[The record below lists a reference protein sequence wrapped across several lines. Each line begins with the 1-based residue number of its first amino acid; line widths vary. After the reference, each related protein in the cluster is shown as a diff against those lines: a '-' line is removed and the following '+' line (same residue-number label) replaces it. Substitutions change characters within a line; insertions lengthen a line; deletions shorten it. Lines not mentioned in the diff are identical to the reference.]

1 MERKNYSNKRVAIY
15 NAIKNTNTHPSARMV
30 YDYLKK
36 DYPNLSLGTVYRNIA
51 LFKEEGI
58 IKTVTNVN
66 GEERI
71 DAIIAP
77 HGHFVCNCCGSVID
91 VFDKELT
98 AINTNL
104 EENGYSVENYSVNF
118 YGKCKKCS

>member
-1 MERKNYSNKRVAIY
+1 MERKNFSSKRVAIY
-15 NAIKNTNTHPSARMV
+15 NAIKNTDTHPSARMV
-30 YDYLKK
+30 YDCLK
-36 DYPNLSLGTVYRNIA
+36 DEYPNLSLGTVYRNIA

-58 IKTVTNVN
+58 VIPVTNVK

-77 HGHFVCNCCGSVID
+77 HGHFVCSCCGSVID
-91 VFDKELT
+91 IFDEKLT

-104 EENGYSVENYSVNF
+104 EENGFSVENYSLNF
-118 YGKCKKCS
+118 YGKCKNCS